1 MERKTVFLIGFMG
14 TGKSAAGK
22 RAALTLKYPFTDTDK
37 LVETK
42 LSKSIADIFQ
52 QDGEEVFRKAERVA
66 LEETLKNGACL
77 VSTGGGAAC
86 YGDNLKFMK
95 SSGVVVSLLASPET
109 IYKRISASPTQRPLL
124 ACQDPESRIRA
135 LLQKRAYYYINAD
148 FLVDT
153 EDKSVAEVA
162 AEIVRIAEHGKSRV

>member
-1 MERKTVFLIGFMG
+1 MEKKTVFLIGFMG

-22 RAALTLKYPFTDTDK
+22 RAAYSLKCPFTDTDK
-37 LVETK
+37 LVETM
-42 LSKSIADIFQ
+42 LAKSVPDIFQ
-52 QDGEEVFRKAERVA
+52 QDGEEVFRKAERRAIEDTV
-66 LEETLKNGACL
+66 KNGPCL

-95 SSGVVVSLLASPET
+95 SSGLVVTLLANPET
-109 IYKRISASPTQRPLL
+109 IYKRVAASPTERPLL
-124 ACQDPESRIRA
+124 SCADPKSRITA

-153 EDKSVAEVA
+153 EDKNVAEVA
-162 AEIVRIAEHGKSRV
+162 AEIVRIAEHGKSRG